1 MIRIRFSANL
11 RLRRRPEACVTGVF
25 RDMTV
30 FGSIKKLL
38 AVVGFVAFMATGYL
52 SLNVA
57 TSCKSQAQCA
67 CSLCTYAAG
76 GMSTAI
82 TLVNTSTTL
91 PGIGIATA
99 RITAKFVE
107 AMVAFDLAV
116 AAKIFEVGRN
126 VNDWFDVFWIY
137 NLRPAMQAMT
147 VQLNTADADQSNMT
161 GQYADG
167 VDANRTN
174 LALMGTEIE
183 THRAMRP
190 SENVCVGATAVGGM
204 TKAANIR
211 RAYAAAA
218 PRQALVRSGAR
229 AGTPAAIGPGADQKA
244 RWDDYAAN
252 FCDPNMNGGA
262 AGCTAAG
269 PLVGRDLDV
278 TGEIFMKDTI
288 DIRDANTL
296 KVVDAIVN
304 NIVEPVTMAP
314 VPRETL
320 DSPQG
325 QETFLKGEAYK
336 SRRQVLYDA
345 VYHIIS
351 RRVPG
356 SSMGEFINPIR
367 EAAGINPAEFVDS
380 PSHNEVMEVMMA
392 ERFRAGTVGVNQ
404 IDEPENNNREL
415 VIQQAFQA
423 MQMSDQIDLLDRY
436 ALILAARVGANIV
449 ENKPFDDRN
458 QDRPVQR

>member
-1 MIRIRFSANL
+1 
-11 RLRRRPEACVTGVF
+11 
-25 RDMTV
+25 MTV

-38 AVVGFVAFMATGYL
+38 AVVGLVAFMAAGYL

-126 VNDWFDVFWIY
+126 INDWFDVFWTY

-161 GQYADG
+161 GMFADG

-183 THRAMRP
+183 THRTMRP
-190 SENVCVGATAVGGM
+190 GENVCAAAATVRGM
-204 TKAANIR
+204 TKASNLR
-211 RAYAAAA
+211 RAYASAA
-218 PRQALVRSGAR
+218 PREALARSGAR
-229 AGTPAAIGPGADQKA
+229 SGTPAANGPGADQKS
-244 RWDDYAAN
+244 RFEQYRAN
-252 FCDPNMNGGA
+252 YCDADANGGSG
-262 AGCTAAG
+262 GCATSASADQKN
-269 PLVGRDLDV
+269 RDLDV
-278 TGEIFMKDTI
+278 TGQIFMKDTI
-288 DIRDANTL
+288 DIRDADTL
-296 KVVDAIVN
+296 RTINDLVI

-314 VPRETL
+314 VPVETL

-336 SRRQVLYDA
+336 ARRQVLYDA
-345 VYHIIS
+345 VYYIIS

-356 SSMGEFINPIR
+356 SSMADYIRPIR
-367 EAAGINPAEFVDS
+367 EAAGVNSADISDN
-380 PSHNEVMEVMMA
+380 PSHNEVMETMMA
-392 ERFRAGTVGVNQ
+392 DRFRAGTFGVNQ

-423 MQMSDQIDLLDRY
+423 MQMADQLDLLDRY
-436 ALILAARVGANIV
+436 ALIMAARVGANIV

-458 QDRPVQR
+458 QDKPVQK

>member
-1 MIRIRFSANL
+1 MKVFSSL
-11 RLRRRPEACVTGVF
+11 
-25 RDMTV
+25 
-30 FGSIKKLL
+30 KKLL
-38 AVVGFVAFMATGYL
+38 AVAGFVAFMAAGYL

-57 TSCKSQAQCA
+57 TSCKSQAQCV

-82 TLVNTSTTL
+82 TMVNTTTTL

-126 VNDWFDVFWIY
+126 INDWFDVFWIY

-147 VQLNTADADQSNMT
+147 VQLNTADADQSNMI
-161 GQYADG
+161 GMYNDG

-183 THRAMRP
+183 THRTMRP
-190 SENVCVGATAVGGM
+190 GENVCVGATAVGGM
-204 TKAANIR
+204 TKAATIR

-218 PRQALVRSGAR
+218 PREALRRSGASS
-229 AGTPAAIGPGADQKA
+229 GTPAANGPGADQKA
-244 RWDDYAAN
+244 RWNDYVDN
-252 FCDPNMNGGA
+252 FCDPEMNGGS
-262 AGCTAAG
+262 AGCTTPGAFA
-269 PLVGRDLDV
+269 GRDLDV

-288 DIRDANTL
+288 DIRNADTL
-296 KVVDAIVN
+296 KIVDTIVT
-304 NIVEPVTMAP
+304 NIAEPFTMAP
-314 VPRETL
+314 VPVETL
-320 DSPQG
+320 DGPEG

-336 SRRQVLYDA
+336 ARRQVIYDA
-345 VYHIIS
+345 LYHIIS

-356 SSMGEFINPIR
+356 SSMGDYINPIR
-367 EAAGINPAEFVDS
+367 EAAGIDPSNFSDS

-392 ERFRAGTVGVNQ
+392 ERFRAGTMGVNQ

-423 MQMSDQIDLLDRY
+423 MQMADQLDLMDRY
-436 ALILAARVGANIV
+436 ALIMAARVGTSIV
-449 ENKPFDDRN
+449 ESKPFDARN
-458 QDRPVQR
+458 QDRPVER

>member
-1 MIRIRFSANL
+1 MRDRGI
-11 RLRRRPEACVTGVF
+11 

-30 FGSIKKLL
+30 FASVKKLL
-38 AVVGFVAFMATGYL
+38 AVLGVVAFMAAGYL

-57 TSCKSQAQCA
+57 TSCKSQAQCV

-82 TLVNTSTTL
+82 TLVNSMTTL

-107 AMVAFDLAV
+107 AMLAFDMAV
-116 AAKIFEVGRN
+116 AAKIAEVGKN
-126 VNDWFDVFWIY
+126 INDWFDVFWLY

-147 VQLNTADADQSNMT
+147 VQINTADSDQSNLI
-161 GQYADG
+161 GQFTDG
-167 VDANRTN
+167 FDANRTN
-174 LALMGTEIE
+174 MALMGVEIE

-204 TKAANIR
+204 TSAANFR
-211 RAYAAAA
+211 RAYGTAA
-218 PRQALVRSGAR
+218 PRARLARSGAR
-229 AGTPAAIGPGADQKA
+229 SGTPAANGPGADQRS
-244 RWDDYAAN
+244 RWEDYIAN
-252 FCDPNMNGGA
+252 YCQADMNGGA
-262 AGCTAAG
+262 SGCAADA
-269 PLVGRDLDV
+269 PLAGRDLDV

-288 DIRDANTL
+288 DVRDANTR
-296 KVVDAIVN
+296 KVVDDLLT
-304 NIVEPVTMAP
+304 NIIEPVTMEP
-314 VPRETL
+314 VPAQTL
-320 DSPQG
+320 NGPEG
-325 QETFLKGEAYK
+325 QETFLKGESYK
-336 SRRQVLYDA
+336 ARRQVLFDA
-345 VYHIIS
+345 VYHIVA

-356 SSMGEFINPIR
+356 SNMGTYINPIR
-367 EAAGINPAEFVDS
+367 EAAGIDPANFSDS

-392 ERFRAGTVGVNQ
+392 ERFRAGTIGVNQ

-436 ALILAARVGANIV
+436 ALILAARVGANVV
-449 ENKPFDDRN
+449 EHKPFDN
-458 QDRPVQR
+458 KMESRPVRP